1 MKVTHITSELAVKSE
16 VLTKWLYH
24 STKLYPDTISLVGH
38 NTAVIVNNTLGNNPL
53 VVNKSL
59 GNNPPS
65 C

>member
-1 MKVTHITSELAVKSE
+1 MKVTHITSELAMKSE

-38 NTAVIVNNTLGNNPL
+38 NTAVIVNNTLGNNQ
-53 VVNKSL
+53 
-59 GNNPPS
+59 PS